1 MVKGLKKENILPH
14 EYIKLFKERCEKYI
28 AMCDIA
34 LSCDKDSEYANAFIL
49 DIMNEHNFVP
59 GQ

>member
-1 MVKGLKKENILPH
+1 MATGLKKDNILPH
-14 EYIKLFKERCEKYI
+14 EYIRLFKERCEKYI

-34 LSCDKDSEYANAFIL
+34 LSGDKDSEYANAFIL
-49 DIMNEHNFVP
+49 DIMNEHNFEP